1 MCACWIWK
9 GKSTWNMNSPH
20 KRVRFLL
27 SLVILAE
34 VRNLLGFLLFFLFFF
49 FFVSIFLL
57 LNFFLPFF
65 LLFFFSSFF
74 GKVQPHLVTT
84 VLTWP
89 KVQVWRETLS
99 SVQGSPAVL
108 RATETRDFYILN
120 WKLVVVGNFLVHIDV
135 LLGVDNDLLLRL
147 HRDHFSITIWL
158 QGWQNRWW
166 CWFLRATA
174 SQPPHNHSKI
184 K

>member
-1 MCACWIWK
+1 
-9 GKSTWNMNSPH
+9 MNSPH

-57 LNFFLPFF
+57 LIFFLPFF

-89 KVQVWRETLS
+89 KVQV
-99 SVQGSPAVL
+99 
-108 RATETRDFYILN
+108 
-120 WKLVVVGNFLVHIDV
+120 
-135 LLGVDNDLLLRL
+135 
-147 HRDHFSITIWL
+147 
-158 QGWQNRWW
+158 
-166 CWFLRATA
+166 
-174 SQPPHNHSKI
+174 
-184 K
+184 